1 MNIAIIPWNDTF
13 LQDKIFGEV
22 DPSINYDDRLTS
34 FSRMKKEFERH
45 GDKLHTVDLFDPFK
59 VDFFLFFERNDEWL
73 KKLANWN
80 LEYKAVYCNAEP
92 PVVNQMH
99 EGDGIKELLNYFPY
113 IMTWNRDLV
122 DGKRIFKRN
131 MPYCFRINIGTIPFK
146 ERKLLT
152 SISGNKHSNHP
163 KELYSERERVI
174 CAVEKYSPSDFD
186 FYGGGW
192 QKEGH
197 PCYGGKVGD
206 KAEVYH
212 QYKFALAFENMK
224 DVNGY
229 VSEKILD
236 CLTAG
241 IVPIYKGADD
251 ISKYIP
257 RNCFIPYDQ
266 FETPEQMI
274 DLLKEID
281 EDKYNNFLDNAQI
294 FLKSDKIKLFDGEE
308 YARNVY
314 YLIDHAGQKDFKI
327 TKKCKRKLTISV
339 AKNRIKKYLGKW
351 KHEMLGDWM

>member
-1 MNIAIIPWNDTF
+1 M
-13 LQDKIFGEV
+13 
-22 DPSINYDDRLTS
+22 
-34 FSRMKKEFERH
+34 
-45 GDKLHTVDLFDPFK
+45 
-59 VDFFLFFERNDEWL
+59 
-73 KKLANWN
+73 
-80 LEYKAVYCNAEP
+80 
-92 PVVNQMH
+92 
-99 EGDGIKELLNYFPY
+99 
-113 IMTWNRDLV
+113 
-122 DGKRIFKRN
+122 
-131 MPYCFRINIGTIPFK
+131 
-146 ERKLLT
+146 
-152 SISGNKHSNHP
+152 
-163 KELYSERERVI
+163 YSQRERVI

-257 RNCFIPYDQ
+257 QNCFIPYDQ

-327 TKKCKRKLTISV
+327 TKKYKRKLTISV

>member
-45 GDKLHTVDLFDPFK
+45 GDKLCTVDMFDPLK

-73 KKLANWN
+73 KKLVDWN

-113 IMTWNRDLV
+113 IMTWNRNLI
-122 DGKRIFKRN
+122 DGKRVFKRN

-257 RNCFIPYDQ
+257 QNCFIP
-266 FETPEQMI
+266 
-274 DLLKEID
+274 
-281 EDKYNNFLDNAQI
+281 
-294 FLKSDKIKLFDGEE
+294 
-308 YARNVY
+308 
-314 YLIDHAGQKDFKI
+314 
-327 TKKCKRKLTISV
+327 
-339 AKNRIKKYLGKW
+339 
-351 KHEMLGDWM
+351 